1 LTNDHFTNQNLTKDN
16 MHTELHYQIALTQ
29 VPNIGCVRAKILVDN
44 LGSAEAVFKAKRST
58 LETLDGIGTVRA
70 NDIKSFQNFKNLE
83 TEVAFVEKYKIQPL
97 FINDKHYPQR
107 LLNCFDSPTLLY
119 YRGDA
124 NLNTARILAIIGSRS
139 HTDYGKTFT
148 EKLIKELSAENI
160 LVVSGLAFGID
171 TIAHKASLKNNLST
185 VGVLAH
191 GLDIL
196 YPPENAK
203 LAKQMVSGNG
213 GILTEF
219 MSGTKPDRHNFPTR
233 NRIVAGMAD
242 ATIVIETDIKGGSM
256 ITAGLANN
264 YNRDVFALP
273 GKTTDIKSR
282 GCNHLIRNNRAD
294 LLTSAQDILEMMGW
308 LPQPEKKKRIQRTLF
323 IELTENEKIIVD
335 LLNAAEQLPIDEL
348 YAKSQLS
355 TSSVAAALLNLEMQ
369 ALVIGLPGKVYKLV

>member
-1 LTNDHFTNQNLTKDN
+1 MLKNQKYFQDF
-16 MHTELHYQIALTQ
+16 E
-29 VPNIGCVRAKILVDN
+29 RA
-44 LGSAEAVFKAKRST
+44 E
-58 LETLDGIGTVRA
+58 E
-70 NDIKSFQNFKNLE
+70 E
-83 TEVAFVEKYKIQPL
+83 HAFIEKYKIQPL
-97 FINDKHYPQR
+97 FINDRHYPQR
-107 LLNCFDSPTLLY
+107 LLNCYDSPTLLY

-124 NLNTARILAIIGSRS
+124 NLNTARTVAIIGSRS

-148 EKLIKELSAENI
+148 DKLIKELSAENI
-160 LVVSGLAFGID
+160 LIISGLAFGID

-185 VGVLAH
+185 VGILAH

-256 ITAGLANN
+256 ITAELANN

-282 GCNHLIRNNRAD
+282 GCNHLIKNNRAA
-294 LLTSAQDILEMMGW
+294 LLTSAQDVLEMMGW
-308 LPQPEKKKRIQRTLF
+308 LPQPEKKKKVQRSLF
-323 IELTENEKIIVD
+323 VELSVQEKIIVD
-335 LLNAAEQLPIDEL
+335 LLNTAEQMPIDEL

-355 TSSVAAALLNLEMQ
+355 TSSVAAVLLSLEMQ
-369 ALVIGLPGKVYKLV
+369 GLVIGLPGKVYKLA

>member
-1 LTNDHFTNQNLTKDN
+1 
-16 MHTELHYQIALTQ
+16 MHTENLYQIALTQ
-29 VPNIGCVRAKILVDN
+29 VPNIGCVQAKILVEN
-44 LGSAEAVFKAKRST
+44 LGSAEAVFKAKKTT
-58 LETLDGIGTVRA
+58 LEKIEGIGTVRA
-70 NDIKSFQNFKNLE
+70 TNIKLFQDFKRSEEEL
-83 TEVAFVEKYKIQPL
+83 VFIDKYKIQPL
-97 FINDKHYPQR
+97 FINDRHYPQR
-107 LLNCFDSPTLLY
+107 LLNCYDSPTLLF

-124 NLNTARILAIIGSRS
+124 NLNAARTLTIIGSRS

-160 LVVSGLAFGID
+160 LIISGLAFGID
-171 TIAHKASLKNNLST
+171 TIAHKSSLKNNVST

-203 LAKQMVSGNG
+203 LAKQMISGNG

-256 ITAGLANN
+256 ITAELANN

-273 GKTTDIKSR
+273 GKTTDIKSN
-282 GCNHLIRNNRAD
+282 GCNHLIKNNRAA
-294 LLTSAQDILEMMGW
+294 LLTSAQDVLEMMGW
-308 LPQPEKKKRIQRTLF
+308 LPQPEKKKKIQRSLF
-323 IELTENEKIIVD
+323 VELTAEEKIIVD
-335 LLNAAEQLPIDEL
+335 LLNTVEQLPIDGL
-348 YAKSQLS
+348 YTKSQLS
-355 TSSVAAALLNLEMQ
+355 TSSVATALLSLEMQ
-369 ALVIGLPGKVYKLV
+369 GLVIGLPGKVYKLA